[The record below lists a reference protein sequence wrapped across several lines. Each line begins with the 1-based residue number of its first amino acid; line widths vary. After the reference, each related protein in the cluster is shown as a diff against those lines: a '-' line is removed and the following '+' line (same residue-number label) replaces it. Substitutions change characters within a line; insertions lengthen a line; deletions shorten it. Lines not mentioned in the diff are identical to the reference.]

1 MRGNSRS
8 NPQRCLSRNQHH
20 EERFKL
26 LTWLDNKIVGVR
38 MRKIV
43 VGSVIGTLVNSLVL
57 LPVAWADAVK
67 IGVVKSQENEGQ
79 WSGITTRL
87 QSIGVNYC
95 IVDFS
100 KVQQISDLGST
111 QLLFLPNIERLEP
124 AQLKAL
130 QGWMGKGG
138 QVIVSGPMGTLS
150 QPEVRNQLRSLLGA
164 YWGFALTKPSPLEP
178 LRTNK
183 QPWVRNVGVAGT
195 IQGGVVIPA
204 GLNSITAAVWSES
217 DNSPAVVT
225 TNQSTFFGWRW
236 GVDQVAPTAVD
247 SAWLR
252 AALGRYNLAPTTG
265 TQKPKDSEQYC
276 VPSQTPTAN
285 KPLTPLPNRAQQN
298 TPPAGTPANP
308 GSETQVDFHEEVAP
322 APIKPNNAGPLTAMQ
337 VSAMSQELENLIGR
351 FESALLAA
359 NAANT
364 DLNLQTSAAIEQF
377 LDPST
382 HEKLKVENPTL
393 NGVTLPTTM
402 NSATRAI
409 AQART
414 GLQNFRDAAARNDD
428 SQARR
433 YWFDARRMLWDN
445 YPIDRKLAQPEIRA
459 IWLDR
464 GTIVRAKSE
473 QDLAKVFD
481 QLAATGFNT
490 VFFETVN
497 ASYPI
502 YPSRVAPEQNPL
514 VRGWDPLAVA
524 VKLAHERG
532 MELHAWVWVFA
543 AANQRHNALLNQP
556 ADYPGPVLAAHPNWA
571 IVDRQ
576 GRLFDQNTK
585 KAFLDPANPEVRRY
599 IMALLEEIVTRYAVD
614 GIQLDY
620 IRYPFQ
626 DPNVDQTSG
635 YSQVARQQFQ
645 ALTGVDPIKV
655 YPPNSQPLRNGSR
668 ERDNLASRDLWQKWI
683 DFRIRQ
689 IDSFLASVSQRLR
702 SAKRPNDTPR
712 IGSVNSLAATE
723 LKQRSPLILSAAVF
737 ALPHTERL
745 QRLQQNWE
753 EWAIR
758 GDIDLMVPMTYAL
771 DTNGLKNLA
780 EPLLRQSTLSSV
792 LILPA
797 IRLLNL
803 PDIVAVDQMQLLRD
817 LPAGGYALFAV
828 ENLDAD
834 LRDIFSRTQGVG
846 ENFISNSQSLAPTP
860 QSLSTEPVPYR
871 QPFPAAAAR
880 YAALQRE
887 WNFLLKNHQ
896 ILIREPALSEW
907 GKQADALSTSLNQ
920 LAAEPS
926 MQNLS
931 SAKASLLSFRSQFQ
945 KWMQSQAVDN
955 PYQVQV
961 WDNRLATIERLLRY
975 GERIALNRS

>member
-1 MRGNSRS
+1 
-8 NPQRCLSRNQHH
+8 
-20 EERFKL
+20 
-26 LTWLDNKIVGVR
+26 

-67 IGVVKSQENEGQ
+67 LGVVKSQENEGQ

-87 QSIGVNYC
+87 HSIGVAYC

-100 KVQQISDLGST
+100 KVQQTSDLGST

-124 AQLKAL
+124 VQLAAL
-130 QGWMGKGG
+130 QDWMGKGG
-138 QVIVSGPMGTLS
+138 RVIVSGPMGTLS

-164 YWGFALTKPSPLEP
+164 YWGFALTKPSTLQP
-178 LRTNK
+178 LRTNG
-183 QPWVRNVGVAGT
+183 QTWLGNAGLAAT

-204 GLNSITAAVWSES
+204 GLNSLTAAAWSQS

-225 TNQSTFFGWRW
+225 TEQSTFFGWRW
-236 GVDQVAPTAVD
+236 GVDEVAPAAVD
-247 SAWLR
+247 RAWLR

-265 TQKPKDSEQYC
+265 RQKPKESEQYC
-276 VPSQTPTAN
+276 VSSQTPTVN
-285 KPLTPLPNRAQQN
+285 KPITPLPNRDQQN
-298 TPPAGTPANP
+298 TPPVGTPATP
-308 GSETQVDFHEEVAP
+308 EGETQVDPHEEVAP
-322 APIKPNNAGPLTAMQ
+322 APIKPNNTGPLTAMQ
-337 VSAMSQELENLIGR
+337 VAAMSQELENLIGR

-359 NAANT
+359 NATNSN
-364 DLNLQTSAAIEQF
+364 LNIQTSAAIEQF
-377 LDPST
+377 LGTST
-382 HEKLKVENPTL
+382 NEKLKVEPSTL
-393 NGVTLPTTM
+393 NGVAPTT
-402 NSATRAI
+402 ATNASRAI
-409 AQART
+409 AQARM
-414 GLQNFRDAAARNDD
+414 GLQNFRDAAARNDYRG
-428 SQARR
+428 ARQ
-433 YWFDARRMLWDN
+433 YWSDARRTLWNN
-445 YPIDRKLAQPEIRA
+445 YPIDRKFAQPEIRA

-481 QLAATGFNT
+481 QLAAMGFNT

-514 VRGWDPLAVA
+514 VRGWDPLAAA

-532 MELHAWVWVFA
+532 MELHAWVWLFA

-556 ADYPGPVLAAHPNWA
+556 ANYPGPVLAAHPDWA
-571 IVDRQ
+571 IVNRQ

-599 IMALLEEIVTRYAVD
+599 LMALLEEIVTRYAVD

-626 DPNVDQTSG
+626 DPTVDQTYG

-645 ALTGVDPIKV
+645 ELTGVDPIKV
-655 YPPNSQPLRNGSR
+655 YPRQ
-668 ERDNLASRDLWQKWI
+668 RDLWQKWI

-689 IDSFLASVSQRLR
+689 IDSFVVSLSQRLR
-702 SAKRPNDTPR
+702 SAKRPTDARNL
-712 IGSVNSLAATE
+712 GSASSAAATG
-723 LKQRSPLILSAAVF
+723 LTQRPSLILSAAVF
-737 ALPHTERL
+737 ALPRTERL

-753 EWAIR
+753 DWAIR

-771 DTNGLKNLA
+771 DTNGLQKLA
-780 EPLLRQSTLSSV
+780 EPLLRQSTLSPV
-792 LILPA
+792 LILPG

-803 PDIVAVDQMQLLRD
+803 PDILAIDQMQLLRD
-817 LPAGGYALFAV
+817 SPAGGYALFAV
-828 ENLDAD
+828 ENLDAN
-834 LRDIFSRTQGVG
+834 LRDIFSRTQGGG
-846 ENFISNSQSLAPTP
+846 EQANRRARENLISRSQSST
-860 QSLSTEPVPYR
+860 TEPVPYR

-887 WNFLLKNHQ
+887 WNFLLKNNQ
-896 ILIREPALSEW
+896 ILIRQPALSEW

-931 SAKASLLSFRSQFQ
+931 SAKASLSLFRSQFQ
-945 KWMQSQAVDN
+945 KWMGSQSVEH